1 MENRRGRVR
10 DRESIGAWTT
20 LITFAGLS
28 GEGDLGRTKQVV
40 ERRVGDKRPVEAFT
54 CPGCKDLGQ
63 ARVMNDGVSVV
74 AVFVV
79 GTATRVPCLAF
90 LPPVLFQSGAM
101 MLAMMC
107 VMADMVHRSR
117 TLLVQAIRRQ
127 NSGSPLHRQ
136 KQHEKGDHEIAHGT
150 DCRGQQTCRHFA
162 DARAM
167 GRNGKTWDGRHN
179 WSSVMQRRTPGR
191 PILCPTTAT
200 SLSIAEIE
208 LVHARALF
216 RRHVN
221 QFFDDLLT
229 RFARPSVPGRNR

>member
-63 ARVMNDGVSVV
+63 ARVMNDGVSAV

-90 LPPVLFQSGAM
+90 LPRIGFHCAAM
-101 MLAMMC
+101 MLAVMC
-107 VMADMVHRSR
+107 VMADMLHGGRP
-117 TLLVQAIRRQ
+117 LLVQAIRSQ
-127 NSGSPLHRQ
+127 DSGSPLQRQ
-136 KQHEKGDHEIAHGT
+136 K
-150 DCRGQQTCRHFA
+150 
-162 DARAM
+162 
-167 GRNGKTWDGRHN
+167 
-179 WSSVMQRRTPGR
+179 
-191 PILCPTTAT
+191 
-200 SLSIAEIE
+200 
-208 LVHARALF
+208 
-216 RRHVN
+216 
-221 QFFDDLLT
+221 
-229 RFARPSVPGRNR
+229 